1 MYTYYSQSFGNVFEN
16 LDDCY
21 PNKERRVLIMFY
33 DMIAAIQSNKKLS
46 PTFTELFLRGRKLN
60 ISLAFILQSYFKVPK
75 TMKQH
80 IYARHYFIMRI
91 LTKENFKK

>member
-1 MYTYYSQSFGNVFEN
+1 
-16 LDDCY
+16 
-21 PNKERRVLIMFY
+21 MFD
-33 DMIAAIQSNKKLS
+33 DMIATIQSNNKLS

-60 ISLAFILQSYFKVPK
+60 ISFVFILQTYFKVPK

-91 LTKENFKK
+91 LNKRELQKIA